1 VCGRTKARPTHY
13 FPVYGTALL
22 IRPVFIWQIYGPNSL
37 ILAKNGYEVRSP
49 MSNE

>member
-1 VCGRTKARPTHY
+1 MRLAAASRPW
-13 FPVYGTALL
+13 LL

-37 ILAKNGYEVRSP
+37 ILAENGYEVRSP